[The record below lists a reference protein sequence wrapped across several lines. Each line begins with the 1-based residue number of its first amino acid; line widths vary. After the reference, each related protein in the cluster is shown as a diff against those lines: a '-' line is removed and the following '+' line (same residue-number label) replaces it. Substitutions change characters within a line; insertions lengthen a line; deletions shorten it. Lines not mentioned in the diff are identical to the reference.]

1 MLPTVITITHIVQ
14 PLTREKDIRFC
25 IQMGILN
32 NNWIY
37 VQVRCLV
44 QKKFDIFSKI
54 NLQF

>member
-1 MLPTVITITHIVQ
+1 MLPTVNTITHIVQ

-37 VQVRCLV
+37 VHCTGQVFST
-44 QKKFDIFSKI
+44 KKP
-54 NLQF
+54 